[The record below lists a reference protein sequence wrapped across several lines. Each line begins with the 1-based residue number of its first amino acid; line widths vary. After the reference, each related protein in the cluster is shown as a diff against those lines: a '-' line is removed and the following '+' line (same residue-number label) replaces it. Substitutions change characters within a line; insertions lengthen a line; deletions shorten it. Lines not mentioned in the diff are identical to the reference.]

1 MKLRLRALH
10 ALRRTSLVLAA
21 ALALAPAAQAD
32 ESFPCKVKDV
42 TVFSGRIHVRC
53 TTMTAAGIYF
63 FALPTSNSVQANR
76 LLTIGS
82 TALVS
87 GRKFVAIYDP
97 GDTSGAAWGCQASD
111 CRALLGFAIE

>member
-1 MKLRLRALH
+1 MRLHLRALH
-10 ALRRTSLVLAA
+10 RLLRMGLLLPA
-21 ALALAPAAQAD
+21 ALALAPAVQAD
-32 ESFPCKVKDV
+32 EYFSCKVKDV
-42 TVFSGRIHVRC
+42 TVFSSRIHVRC
-53 TTMTAAGIYF
+53 TTTTAAGIYF

-87 GRKFVAIYDP
+87 GRKFVAIYDL

-111 CRALLGFAIE
+111 CRALIGFAIE